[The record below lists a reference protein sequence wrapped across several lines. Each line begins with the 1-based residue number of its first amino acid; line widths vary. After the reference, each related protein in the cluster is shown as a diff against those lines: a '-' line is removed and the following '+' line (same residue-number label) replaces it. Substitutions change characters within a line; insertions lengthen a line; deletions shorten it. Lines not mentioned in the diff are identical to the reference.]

1 MKENI
6 SMASKNIHSRFVF
19 NQKSKLNVVSTCDAI
34 QIPDK
39 FSNQIEFNND
49 RESEEIAIYEKIL
62 SQKNLND
69 CAGEDLEECNNDES
83 VVNRNLKSR
92 LENMDLKVSLSPKS
106 IKLMNK
112 FENISS
118 DNLKKPNEKKHY
130 IENFINNH
138 SFRHLIFAPYCTEST
153 FKKHLTLTYRGL
165 VYSRKCLKGPSD
177 AFIKS
182 KQVSL
187 VESKGYLQI
196 IF

>member
-6 SMASKNIHSRFVF
+6 SMASKNIHSRFVLDR
-19 NQKSKLNVVSTCDAI
+19 KTKLNIVSTCDAI

-39 FSNQIEFNND
+39 FSNQIEFNNK
-49 RESEEIAIYEKIL
+49 RESEEIAIYEKIVTL
-62 SQKNLND
+62 KNLND
-69 CAGEDLEECNNDES
+69 CLGEDLEDCNNDES
-83 VVNRNLKSR
+83 VVNINLKSR
-92 LENMDLKVSLSPKS
+92 LENMNLKVSMSPKS
-106 IKLMNK
+106 FKMMNK

-118 DNLKKPNEKKHY
+118 DNLKKPNDKKNF

-187 VESKGYLQI
+187 VESKGYSTN
-196 IF
+196 